1 MVACM
6 LLEDRVGP
14 LVVRTVAALLALED
28 RIVLAERGENLAA
41 AHILAVAVRM
51 VAHMVAAHI
60 RVDPVLVARMVL
72 VGRRVLVAHRVLVG
86 YKVPVDHRA
95 VDRTELP
102 VRIASVAHMVPVA
115 HTVPVVL
122 AVSWVLALSEA
133 PGH

>member
-1 MVACM
+1 M

-86 YKVPVDHRA
+86 YKVPVD
-95 VDRTELP
+95 RTELP

-115 HTVPVVL
+115 HTVPVVQP
-122 AVSWVLALSEA
+122 VSWVLALSEA